1 MCISRL
7 IAIVDDD
14 EGMRLSLDGLLRSL
28 GHRTELF
35 DSAEAFLESRSAR
48 AADCVISDI
57 HMPGGMSGMDLARRL
72 GDGRR
77 PMPVILMSA
86 FADDNIREQAE
97 DTKIH
102 CLLAKPFDDDIL
114 IACLEKALI
123 A

>member
-1 MCISRL
+1 VCISRL
-7 IAIVDDD
+7 IAIIDDD
-14 EGMRLSLDGLLRSL
+14 EGMRVSLDGLLRSL
-28 GHRTELF
+28 GYRTELF
-35 DSAEAFLESRSAR
+35 DSAEEFLESRSAR

-57 HMPGGMSGMDLARRL
+57 HMPGGMSGIDLARCLNDDRL
-72 GDGRR
+72 
-77 PMPVILMSA
+77 PTPLILMSA
-86 FADDNIREQAE
+86 FADDNIRRQAA